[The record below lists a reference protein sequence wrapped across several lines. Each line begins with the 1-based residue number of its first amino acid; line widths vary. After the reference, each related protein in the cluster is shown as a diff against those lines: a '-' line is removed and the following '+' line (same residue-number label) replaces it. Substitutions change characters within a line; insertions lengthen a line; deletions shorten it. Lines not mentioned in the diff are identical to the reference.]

1 MLGNKIYNATRQT
14 LEDVTK
20 GSNFLASCLD
30 YWTPENKN
38 ASHPRLTWD
47 DPNRN
52 THARVYINAENLFTI
67 TSYSG
72 YSPDVNADN
81 ANYRGFD
88 NFIYPTNRTF
98 MLGLNVTF

>member
-52 THARVYINAENLFTI
+52 TRAESDRYLEMVLICVSAVFN
-67 TSYSG
+67 
-72 YSPDVNADN
+72 
-81 ANYRGFD
+81 
-88 NFIYPTNRTF
+88 
-98 MLGLNVTF
+98 